1 MTAADDCVQEFIVD
15 DRRYVIEL
23 LSLNLWIERG
33 LVSDS
38 LIVGELNDR
47 SHERNVRSQSQL
59 HVSSGSREQEL
70 VSECSEK
77 KLLDRF
83 ALILFRN
90 LRNYQTT
97 AFVVLQELIDSL
109 GKVVNVDISWIHGSV
124 LLNFD
129 ALVSALD
136 AVVRYSVEARLIV
149 EHASCFVMEVI
160 LVLSCYDFVSSS
172 VAVLFRSEPWDR
184 ARPDCDAGVIGRK
197 HEYDECPHS
206 LLLDEVCGTQTI

>member
-1 MTAADDCVQEFIVD
+1 VTAADDCVQEFIVD

-23 LSLNLWIERG
+23 LSLNHRIESG
-33 LVSDS
+33 LASDS
-38 LIVGELNDR
+38 LIVSILNDG
-47 SHERNVRSQSQL
+47 SHERDVRSQCQL
-59 HVSSGSREQEL
+59 HVRSGSREQEL

-77 KLLDRF
+77 KLLYRLT
-83 ALILFRN
+83 LILLWN

-97 AFVVLQELIDSL
+97 AFVLLQELIDGL

-129 ALVSALD
+129 ALVCAFD
-136 AVVRYSVEARLIV
+136 AVVRYSVETRLIV
-149 EHASCFVMEVI
+149 EQSSRFMMEVV
-160 LVLSCYDFVSSS
+160 LVLSCYDFIPSR

-184 ARPDCDAGVIGRK
+184 ARPDSDTGIIGRK